1 MQIQLAWTS
10 RSSIKCGPRLR
21 VNSHPLLNL
30 KLLEVIFFEA
40 GKRGGHCI
48 FPLLQV
54 IQVCKKVKGLGGVR
68 LDSPTESGL
77 GFSLEPKLD

>member
-1 MQIQLAWTS
+1 MQIQLAWTP
-10 RSSIKCGPRLR
+10 RSSIKCGPGLR

-30 KLLEVIFFEA
+30 KELEVIFFET
-40 GKRGGHCI
+40 GKRGGHRI

-54 IQVCKKVKGLGGVR
+54 IQVCKEVKGLGRVR